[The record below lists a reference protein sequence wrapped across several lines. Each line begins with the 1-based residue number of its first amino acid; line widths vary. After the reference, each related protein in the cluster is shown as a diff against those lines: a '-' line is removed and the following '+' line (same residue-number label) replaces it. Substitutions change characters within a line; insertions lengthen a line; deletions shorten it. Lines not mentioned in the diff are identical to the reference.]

1 MHLSEEQRSLLW
13 LSAAKITP
21 SHVTALAQAY
31 GGPEGVWDAFG
42 SRGGPEFPE
51 QVRSTLS
58 TLHSCHAMDGLIAR
72 LEQKNVRLLFRDDE
86 RYPGQLAKLD
96 DAPYLLYYAG
106 SLDCLKRPMVALVG
120 TRRCSAYGREMASML
135 ARCLCDAGVCVVS
148 GLARG
153 IDLAVHE
160 SALEAGGYTVGVLGS
175 GINVPYPPEHRPLLR
190 KIAGGIGLVLS
201 EYPLDARPL
210 PYHFPHRNR
219 IISGLSLGVVFVEG
233 RIRSGGIITVDTALS
248 QGREVFAVPGCVGT
262 AGAEGPN
269 HILREGGR
277 IVTCADDVLE
287 DLGLAPGGAAPEPD
301 ETEGLT
307 DLQRRILDLL
317 ALEPLGAQELGE
329 RLMLDASRLLAEL
342 GTLEIMG
349 LICRESGNR
358 FRRTLQ
364 AGNQRRS

>member
-1 MHLSEEQRSLLW
+1 MHLTEEQRCLLW
-13 LSAAKITP
+13 LSSGKVTPPHAAM
-21 SHVTALAQAY
+21 LAEAY
-31 GGPEGVWDAFG
+31 GGPQGVWDAFG
-42 SRGGPEFPE
+42 SQGGPDFPE
-51 QVRSTLS
+51 QARRTL
-58 TLHSCHAMDGLIAR
+58 TQLHSRAAMDGLVAR

-86 RYPGQLAKLD
+86 RYPGGLAKLD

-106 SLDCLKRPMVALVG
+106 SLDCLERPMVALVG
-120 TRRCSAYGREMASML
+120 TRRSSAYGREMARML
-135 ARCLCDAGVCVVS
+135 TRGLCDAGVCVVS

-201 EYPLDARPL
+201 EYPLDAQPL

-233 RIRSGGIITVDTALS
+233 RIKSGGIITVDAALS
-248 QGREVFAVPGCVGT
+248 QGREVFAVPGCVGM

-277 IVTCADDVLE
+277 IVTCADDILE
-287 DLGLAPGGAAPEPD
+287 DLGLGPSPAAPEPD
-301 ETEGLT
+301 EMERLT
-307 DLQRRILDLL
+307 DSQQRILNLL
-317 ALEPLGAQELGE
+317 AVEPLGAQELGE
-329 RLMLDASRLLAEL
+329 RLGLDATRLLAEL
-342 GTLEIMG
+342 GTLEVMG

-364 AGNQRRS
+364 AVNQRRN